1 MMTDVVKVFAIAL
14 AIIVIYNLASLNINE
29 RIRDIATMKV
39 LGFNQIE
46 IAKSLMYESLILA
59 TLGAVIGLLI
69 GYPLVVAV
77 MMANRTNLLTFLYHV
92 NFDTYLISFLIS
104 VITAIIVDLVLVNR
118 ANKIQM
124 IESLKSVE

>member
-1 MMTDVVKVFAIAL
+1 
-14 AIIVIYNLASLNINE
+14 
-29 RIRDIATMKV
+29 MKV
-39 LGFNQIE
+39 LGFNKLE

-59 TLGAVIGLLI
+59 TLGALIGLFI

-77 MMANRTNLLTFLYHV
+77 MMANRTNLVTFLYHV
-92 NFDTYLISFLIS
+92 DLETYIISFLIS
-104 VITAIIVDLVLVNR
+104 IVTAVVVDLILVNR